1 MGIGR
6 LPDEIVQLAPGTPL
20 RDGLDRI
27 VSGHTGALVVLG
39 TNADL
44 EAISTGGFAIDV
56 AYNATRMRELAKMDG
71 AIVLSGDLSRIIAAA
86 VHLSP
91 SADVPTSETGTRH
104 RTAERVAKQVRI
116 PVVTVSASMDTISLF
131 AGAGRQVV
139 PRPDELL
146 DRVGQA
152 LSAIQGNR
160 TRLNASLERLTT
172 LEVHDAVTLRDLA
185 HVAQRFEL
193 TNRLADE
200 ATSYITAM
208 GADGRL
214 AGLQLRDLVDDLT
227 PVSSLVQRDYVADSA
242 EAMPFAGLSRLDDQ
256 ELFDI
261 VLVARALGFDPELH
275 LDSPMRP
282 RGYRQLAS
290 IPRLPAGVRARLV
303 ESFGDLSGLFAAS
316 TAELV
321 ALEGVSATNARLVR
335 DGLAHIAER
344 ALAG

>member
-20 RDGLDRI
+20 REGLDRI
-27 VSGHTGALVVLG
+27 VQGHTGALVVLG
-39 TNADL
+39 SNPAL
-44 EAISTGGFAIDV
+44 EAISTGGFAIDIPFSP
-56 AYNATRMRELAKMDG
+56 TRLRELAKMDG
-71 AIVLSGDLSRIIAAA
+71 AIVLCTDLTRIVAAA

-91 SADVPTSETGTRH
+91 AADIETSETGTRH
-104 RTAERVAKQVRI
+104 RTAERVARQVGL
-116 PVVTVSASMDTISLF
+116 PVVTVSASMNTISLF
-131 AGAGRQVV
+131 VGGGRQVV

-160 TRLNASLERLTT
+160 TRLNASLERLTG

-208 GADGRL
+208 GGDGRL
-214 AGLQLRDLVDDLT
+214 AALQLRDLVDDLT
-227 PVSSLVQRDYVADSA
+227 PVSSLVERDYVATEA
-242 EAMPFAGLSRLDDQ
+242 QAMPFAGLARLDDQ

-261 VLVARALGFDPELH
+261 VLVARALGFSPDLH

-290 IPRLPAGVRARLV
+290 IPRLPASVSGRLV
-303 ESFGDLSGLFAAS
+303 EALGDLNGLFAAS
-316 TAELV
+316 TADLLAVQGVTPSV
-321 ALEGVSATNARLVR
+321 AHQVR
-335 DGLAHIAER
+335 DGLAHVAER

>member
-20 RDGLDRI
+20 REGLDRI
-27 VSGHTGALVVLG
+27 VQGHTGALVVLG
-39 TNADL
+39 SNPEL
-44 EAISTGGFAIDV
+44 EAISTGGFAIDIPF
-56 AYNATRMRELAKMDG
+56 NATRMRELAKMDG
-71 AIVLSGDLSRIIAAA
+71 AIVLSTDLSRIVAAA

-91 SADVPTSETGTRH
+91 AAEIPTSETGTRH
-104 RTAERVAKQVRI
+104 RTAERVAKQVGV
-116 PVVTVSASMDTISLF
+116 PVVTVSASMNTISLF
-131 AGAGRQVV
+131 AGGGRQVV
-139 PRPDELL
+139 PRPDQLL

-160 TRLNASLERLTT
+160 TRLNASLERLTG
-172 LEVHDAVTLRDLA
+172 LEVHDSVTLRDLA

-214 AGLQLRDLVDDLT
+214 AALQLRDLVDDLM
-227 PVSSLVQRDYVADSA
+227 PVSSLVQRDYVAEDA
-242 EAMPFAGLSRLDDQ
+242 DAMPFAGLSRLDDQ

-261 VLVARALGFDPELH
+261 VLVARSLGFPPDLH

-290 IPRLPAGVRARLV
+290 IPRLSASVSARLV
-303 ESFGDLSGLFAAS
+303 RTLGDLNGLFSAS
-316 TAELV
+316 
-321 ALEGVSATNARLVR
+321 SADLLAVEDVTPEIARQVR
-335 DGLAHIAER
+335 DGLAHVAER

>member
-1 MGIGR
+1 MEIGR
-6 LPDEIVQLAPGTPL
+6 LPDEILQLAPGTPL
-20 RDGLDRI
+20 REGLDRI

-39 TNADL
+39 SNPEL
-44 EAISTGGFAIDV
+44 EAISTGGFTIDIPF
-56 AYNATRMRELAKMDG
+56 NPTRLRELAKMDG
-71 AIVLSGDLSRIIAAA
+71 AIVLSSDHARIVAAA

-91 SADVPTSETGTRH
+91 SSDIETTETGTRH
-104 RTAERVAKQVRI
+104 RTAERVAKQVRL
-116 PVVTVSASMDTISLF
+116 PVVTVSASMNTISLF

-160 TRLNASLERLTT
+160 TRLNASLDRLTS

-208 GADGRL
+208 GLDGRL
-214 AGLQLRDLVDDLT
+214 AALQLRDLVDDLT
-227 PVSSLVQRDYVADSA
+227 PVSSLVERDYVAEDA

-261 VLVARALGFDPELH
+261 VLVARSLGFPPGRH
-275 LDSPMRP
+275 LDSPMQP

-290 IPRLPAGVRARLV
+290 IPRLPVSASGQLVRA
-303 ESFGDLSGLFAAS
+303 FGDLNGLFSAS
-316 TAELV
+316 TADLLAV
-321 ALEGVSATNARLVR
+321 EGVTQAIAHQVR

>member
-1 MGIGR
+1 MSIGR
-6 LPDEIVQLAPGTPL
+6 LPDEIAQLAPGTPL

-39 TNADL
+39 TNPEL

-56 AYNATRMRELAKMDG
+56 PFNATRMRELAKMDG
-71 AIVLSGDLSRIIAAA
+71 AIVLSTDLTRIVAAA

-91 SADVPTSETGTRH
+91 SADIPTTETGTRH
-104 RTAERVAKQVRI
+104 RTAERVAKQVGV

-131 AGAGRQVV
+131 AGAGRQIV
-139 PRPDELL
+139 PRPDQLL
-146 DRVGQA
+146 DRVGQT

-160 TRLNASLERLTT
+160 TRLNASLERLTG
-172 LEVHDAVTLRDLA
+172 LEVHDSVTLRDLA
-185 HVAQRFEL
+185 HVALRFEL

-208 GADGRL
+208 GGDGRL
-214 AGLQLRDLVDDLT
+214 AALQLRDLVDDLT
-227 PVSSLVQRDYVADSA
+227 PVSSLVQRDYVAEQ
-242 EAMPFAGLSRLDDQ
+242 EAMPFARLARLDDQ

-261 VLVARALGFDPELH
+261 VLVARSLGFAPELH

-290 IPRLPAGVRARLV
+290 IPRCG
-303 ESFGDLSGLFAAS
+303 
-316 TAELV
+316 
-321 ALEGVSATNARLVR
+321 SATGPPATPNEFGVYTRCS
-335 DGLAHIAER
+335 
-344 ALAG
+344 ALL

>member
-1 MGIGR
+1 MTIGR
-6 LPDEIVQLAPGTPL
+6 LPDEILQLAPGTPL

-27 VSGHTGALVVLG
+27 VSGHTGALIVLG
-39 TNADL
+39 SNPAL
-44 EAISTGGFAIDV
+44 GEISTGGFAIDV
-56 AYNATRMRELAKMDG
+56 PFNATRMRELAKMDG
-71 AIVLSGDLSRIIAAA
+71 AIVLSTDLTRIVAAA

-91 SADVPTSETGTRH
+91 AADIPTSETGTRH
-104 RTAERVAKQVRI
+104 RTAERVARQVGL

-131 AGAGRQVV
+131 VGAGRQVV
-139 PRPDELL
+139 PRPDQLL

-160 TRLNASLERLTT
+160 TRLDASLEQLTS

-208 GADGRL
+208 GGDGRL
-214 AGLQLRDLVDDLT
+214 ASLQLRDLVDDLV
-227 PVSSLVQRDYVADSA
+227 PVSSLVQRDYVAANAD
-242 EAMPFAGLSRLDDQ
+242 AMPFAGLARLDDQ

-261 VLVARALGFDPELH
+261 VLVARSLGFSPDLH
-275 LDSPMRP
+275 LDSPMRS
-282 RGYRQLAS
+282 RGYRLLAS
-290 IPRLPAGVRARLV
+290 IPQLPAGVRGRLV
-303 ESFGDLSGLFAAS
+303 EGLGDLHALFAAS
-316 TAELV
+316 TADLV
-321 ALEGVSATNARLVR
+321 AIDGVSAKHARQVR